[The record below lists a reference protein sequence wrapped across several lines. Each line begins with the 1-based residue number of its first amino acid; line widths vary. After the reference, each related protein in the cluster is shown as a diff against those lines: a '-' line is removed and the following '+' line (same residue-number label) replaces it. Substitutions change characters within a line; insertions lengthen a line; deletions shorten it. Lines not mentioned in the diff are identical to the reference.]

1 MVFLLRRCCLIA
13 TKKPIKSLGLD
24 CQIFVRIQSSKLMA
38 DKIDLGLVDS
48 NFTKLGFVA
57 KILVIDEVSYYFK
70 KTVSFSGLLGLLE

>member
-1 MVFLLRRCCLIA
+1 MIA

-48 NFTKLGFVA
+48 NFTKQGFVA
-57 KILVIDEVSYYFK
+57 KILVIDKVSYYFK